1 MVDYCLGYIDKIN
14 CIVELN
20 NVFTIKALSI
30 LFLLISA
37 LVLLYFSYKNDW
49 GQSYFDYF
57 LNMMFR
63 FYGYITVVFFLFFL
77 WLLRPSFDFEQ
88 FVIFVISFYTLCLGL
103 VIVLCLMF
111 GFKWL
116 NNLFHMDQKLF
127 NKLRF
132 KR

>member
-1 MVDYCLGYIDKIN
+1 MVDYCLGYVDKIN

-20 NVFTIKALSI
+20 NVFTIKSLSI

-63 FYGYITVVFFLFFL
+63 FYGYITIVFFLFFL

-132 KR
+132 KK

>member
-1 MVDYCLGYIDKIN
+1 MVDYCLGYVDKIN
-14 CIVELN
+14 CLIELN
-20 NVFTIKALSI
+20 NAFTIKSLSL

-63 FYGYITVVFFLFFL
+63 IYGYITLVFFLFFL
-77 WLLRPSFDFEQ
+77 WLLRPSFAFEQ
-88 FVIFVISFYTLCLGL
+88 FVIFVIGFYTLCLGL
-103 VIVLCLMF
+103 IIVLCLMF

-127 NKLRF
+127 SKLRF
-132 KR
+132 KK

>member
-1 MVDYCLGYIDKIN
+1 MVDYCLGYVDKIN
-14 CIVELN
+14 CIIELN
-20 NVFTIKALSI
+20 NVFTIKTLSI

-37 LVLLYFSYKNDW
+37 IVLLYFSYKNDW

-63 FYGYITVVFFLFFL
+63 FYGYITIVFFLFFL
-77 WLLRPSFDFEQ
+77 WLLRPSFDLEQ

-132 KR
+132 KK

>member
-1 MVDYCLGYIDKIN
+1 MVDYCLGYVDKIN

-20 NVFTIKALSI
+20 NVFTIKSLSI

-37 LVLLYFSYKNDW
+37 IVLLYFSYKNDW

-63 FYGYITVVFFLFFL
+63 FYGYITIVFFLFFL

-88 FVIFVISFYTLCLGL
+88 FVIFVISFYTLCLWL

-132 KR
+132 KK

>member
-1 MVDYCLGYIDKIN
+1 MVDYCLGYVDKIN

-20 NVFTIKALSI
+20 NVFTIKSLSI

-37 LVLLYFSYKNDW
+37 IVLLYFSYKNDW

-63 FYGYITVVFFLFFL
+63 FYGYITIVFFLFFL

-132 KR
+132 KK

>member
-1 MVDYCLGYIDKIN
+1 MVDYCLGYVDKIN

-20 NVFTIKALSI
+20 NVFTIKSLSI

-63 FYGYITVVFFLFFL
+63 FYGYITLVFFLFFL

-132 KR
+132 KK

>member
-1 MVDYCLGYIDKIN
+1 MVDYCLGYVDKIN

-20 NVFTIKALSI
+20 NVFTIKSLSI

-37 LVLLYFSYKNDW
+37 IVLLYFSYKNDW

-63 FYGYITVVFFLFFL
+63 FYGYITIVFFLFFL
-77 WLLRPSFDFEQ
+77 WLLRPSFDFEH

-116 NNLFHMDQKLF
+116 NNLFHIDQKLF

-132 KR
+132 KK